1 MKHPLQEMMDKR
13 RQGIR
18 CGIPSYC
25 SANELVIEIALRRA
39 KERNIPV
46 LIEATANQVNQF
58 GGYTGMK
65 PADFYQMVL
74 KMAKDIDLPENMM
87 ILAGDHLGPLTWQ
100 KLPEA
105 EAMKNSVELV
115 YQYARAGFTKIHLDT
130 SMKVADDAP
139 GLLKTEVIARRGAQ
153 LYKAAMKGYEE
164 LKAEKPDAMRPVF
177 VIGSEVPIP
186 GGATEAEDTLAVT
199 SPDAFRDTVSTYQR
213 VWTEEGVGDGMKDVI
228 AVVVQPGVE
237 FGDEQVFDYDPAAAV
252 ALCAALKEFPDICFE
267 GHSTDYQTAADL
279 ASDEQDAS
287 KVSSFLKAT
296 ITVDDATGETAVVSD
311 YVAQKALENLE
322 SYAAI
327 ETRFDELGGVLTPD
341 EETQADSYASQLME
355 QNGDLYKANGIGL
368 DTLKRFERIL
378 IKSNDL
384 LEKCYGTDG
393 ETPVSDAE
401 LTSHLEDEMVYIRYV
416 VVPLYNTST
425 FAFADDDQS
434 AQMLELAQT
443 AVESYNAATPDGA
456 SAQTSAFS
464 AAVTAA
470 LPDIY
475 AVLDSEPSSDA
486 SSLSTALL
494 GSDNIDA
501 TFSEEGTAD
510 AVRALKPGEAAAV
523 QYSSYALM
531 MLVRLDPLD
540 ADTLDSLRAQALSDM
555 KSSELQDSI
564 QSFGASLPHA
574 LDTAAMKKL
583 PASKIKNTQ
592 SDQ

>member
-39 KERNIPV
+39 KERSIPV

-213 VWTEEGVGDGMKDVI
+213 VWTEEGRSLLRGI
-228 AVVVQPGVE
+228 ALMG
-237 FGDEQVFDYDPAAAV
+237 GAAV
-252 ALCAALKEFPDICFE
+252 GGNRTPCSEFNIHADPDAAEIVF
-267 GHSTDYQTAADL
+267 
-279 ASDEQDAS
+279 
-287 KVSSFLKAT
+287 SS
-296 ITVDDATGETAVVSD
+296 
-311 YVAQKALENLE
+311 
-322 SYAAI
+322 
-327 ETRFDELGGVLTPD
+327 GVPIV
-341 EETQADSYASQLME
+341 MC
-355 QNGDLYKANGIGL
+355 GL
-368 DTLKRFERIL
+368 DVTEQ
-378 IKSNDL
+378 
-384 LEKCYGTDG
+384 
-393 ETPVSDAE
+393 AW
-401 LTSHLEDEMVYIRYV
+401 
-416 VVPLYNTST
+416 
-425 FAFADDDQS
+425 
-434 AQMLELAQT
+434 
-443 AVESYNAATPDGA
+443 
-456 SAQTSAFS
+456 FS
-464 AAVTAA
+464 PEEFAA
-470 LPDIY
+470 LPDTPVGRFARAATAGPMQKNMARGAGGLCLHDVCPVLYLTHPELFTGRQAGVHVETRGSVTY
-475 AVLDSEPSSDA
+475 AKTVTDLDSDA
-486 SSLSTALL
+486 KFPERNVSVVLGVDRAGFAAHITEALR
-494 GSDNIDA
+494 G
-501 TFSEEGTAD
+501 
-510 AVRALKPGEAAAV
+510 
-523 QYSSYALM
+523 YA
-531 MLVRLDPLD
+531 
-540 ADTLDSLRAQALSDM
+540 
-555 KSSELQDSI
+555 
-564 QSFGASLPHA
+564 G
-574 LDTAAMKKL
+574 
-583 PASKIKNTQ
+583 
-592 SDQ
+592 